1 VRKLKN
7 EECDSALFR
16 CAYSQAGVPE
26 NAPCLEFD
34 LYVHEFM
41 QRIWA
46 YANADLC
53 ELCVICAQ

>member
-41 QRIWA
+41 QRI
-46 YANADLC
+46 
-53 ELCVICAQ
+53 